1 MCAVDRMG
9 WRSWNAFHEHI
20 SQPVLT
26 QVIDALVAKN
36 RTVKGESGPV
46 SLAEL
51 GYASF
56 GIDEG
61 WAQCGVGQHDKSGNP
76 TINETRFPNLTALVE
91 HAHKRNLTAEWYMN
105 GCGCVGVDNNPGSL
119 QNYQGDVAAIRRHGF
134 DGVKF
139 DGCGRNENLTLYAEL
154 LHASVDPSR
163 PNYGEVLI
171 ENCHWGLCAETKM
184 GPSGAL
190 SPSHN
195 YMRGRDN
202 ASCPTLDFCPY
213 NTYRISGDINNS
225 SGILPDPCHKLVQS
239 HRSRLDDLS
248 ESLTVSILS

>member
-1 MCAVDRMG
+1 MLPMSIQGG
-9 WRSWNAFHEHI
+9 WRF
-20 SQPVLT
+20 
-26 QVIDALVAKN
+26 
-36 RTVKGESGPV
+36 
-46 SLAEL
+46 
-51 GYASF
+51 GYAP
-56 GIDEG
+56 
-61 WAQCGVGQHDKSGNP
+61 AQCGVGQHDKSGNP

-171 ENCHWGLCAETKM
+171 ENCHWGRCTA
-184 GPSGAL
+184 SDD
-190 SPSHN
+190 S
-195 YMRGRDN
+195 
-202 ASCPTLDFCPY
+202 SCPVSTQRPVVL
-213 NTYRISGDINNS
+213 S
-225 SGILPDPCHKLVQS
+225 SC
-239 HRSRLDDLS
+239 
-248 ESLTVSILS
+248 SL